1 VCSQAT
7 HGCRAAAMYQ
17 RCTTTAAPKT
27 SRRSPATPL
36 SGVGP
41 HGQPSSHATSLCV
54 LALVL
59 VERDPM
65 QSLLLLDEASAIAPS
80 PVTGSSRCGSS

>member
-1 VCSQAT
+1 
-7 HGCRAAAMYQ
+7 
-17 RCTTTAAPKT
+17 
-27 SRRSPATPL
+27 L
-36 SGVGP
+36 
-41 HGQPSSHATSLCV
+41 LCV
-54 LALVL
+54 LALGL